1 MFIDWEKNI
10 MFQLRGLALNKQDVN
25 IFVRAQ
31 CELVN
36 RRIKWQR
43 SSSFLISFFFRMACP
58 VCRSVC
64 LRFDS
69 FSCPAYQ
76 PPFHHPHP
84 QSPRYALSE

>member
-1 MFIDWEKNI
+1 MFIDWEQNI
-10 MFQLRGLALNKQDVN
+10 MFQLRGLALNRMLIFLSEPSVN
-25 IFVRAQ
+25 SLLTGA
-31 CELVN
+31 
-36 RRIKWQR
+36 
-43 SSSFLISFFFRMACP
+43 SSGSGVPPYFFLRMACP

-76 PPFHHPHP
+76 PPFHHPLP